1 LQRDA
6 GATAEFAG
14 NILNTSTNQMP
25 KSSASVDATGNQ
37 CRSATTPTPPAQP
50 TGLFAATTS
59 ALVGLDWNNNGESDL
74 NTYAVYRSTTS
85 GSNYVQLATRLKTS
99 DYSDTNAVAGVT
111 YYYRVTAVDT
121 CSAESSMSDEV
132 AKWVQPPPTPVPTNI
147 TCTVSGGALVLEWPN
162 GVGWQLQAQTNGLS
176 VGLDPASNAWFT
188 VTGTSP
194 YTNTISSTIPAVFFR
209 LRWPAN

>member
-1 LQRDA
+1 
-6 GATAEFAG
+6 
-14 NILNTSTNQMP
+14 M
-25 KSSASVDATGNQ
+25 
-37 CRSATTPTPPAQP
+37 
-50 TGLFAATTS
+50 
-59 ALVGLDWNNNGESDL
+59 VGLDWNNNAEPDL

-85 GSNYVQLATRLKTS
+85 GSNYVQIATRLKTS

-121 CSAESSMSDEV
+121 CSAESIMSGEV
-132 AKWVQPPPTPVPTNI
+132 AKWVQPPPAPAPTNL
-147 TCTVSGGALVLEWPN
+147 TCTLSGGGLVLGWPN

-176 VGLDPASNAWFT
+176 VGLNPASNAWFT

-194 YTNTISSTIPAVFFR
+194 YTNMISSTNPAVFFR